1 MSAGKKRG
9 PGRGALLIAGGVAVL
24 LALIAVIAADAAAA
38 GNLVLLDAGALTR
51 HGAPVAAT
59 LADLAAALTLGG
71 AVVAGW
77 MLPRDA
83 DRTRVMTAVAIAAGV
98 TTLARGAA
106 LAFSY
111 SLATGQS
118 IGSPRF
124 GSDIAVFAATD
135 LGVWLIAG
143 LLIAAATTTVAVLG
157 SSVGVARTVAVL
169 IGLVALA
176 SAMTGHAAGDETHE
190 VGTSTMLIHLLAVGI
205 WAGGLA
211 VLQLLPGEGRREAAG
226 RADSSGR
233 RGAAGRADMSGRR
246 GAVGG
251 ADASGRRG
259 AVGTS
264 GTAIEQAREAEQ
276 VVRRFSHLA
285 LICWIALAGSGVW
298 ALAVRMNGWGDLLTS
313 VYVQIAL
320 AKAVLLILLGA
331 LGALQRRQLATGF
344 TGADGA
350 DARSTY
356 RRLAV
361 LELGL
366 MGLAIALG
374 AAMSSSPPPAEAG
387 IPPGGAAGLLTGYP
401 LPAAPELTTVLTAWR
416 PAPVAL
422 ALGAVLLLTWWRPS
436 APVRDRSASI
446 RLLLGVAVLVLVT
459 SGPLNVYGKVLVSA
473 HVLQHLLLMVPA
485 GVLIGSVWP
494 VPGRLRE
501 LGGRWWVGALLAAAG
516 PILLVTTY
524 AVPLTLRLALD
535 AHVWHLALQALAL
548 GAGVLTALAVRAVG
562 AAGAPRHV
570 LLVPAAP
577 LLVGAAAGLW
587 LLLGDVLLAAS
598 WFGAT
603 GRTWWMDALADQR
616 RAGVAVLAV
625 VVLSAGVAGLV
636 VARLRRAAA
645 ASPAPSRP
653 R

>member
-1 MSAGKKRG
+1 M
-9 PGRGALLIAGGVAVL
+9 

-59 LADLAAALTLGG
+59 LANLAAALTLGG

-83 DRTRVMTAVAIAAGV
+83 DRTCVMTAVAIAAGV

-111 SLATGQS
+111 SLATGQR

-226 RADSSGR
+226 RADV
-233 RGAAGRADMSGRR
+233 SGRR

-264 GTAIEQAREAEQ
+264 GTAIEEAREAEQ

-320 AKAVLLILLGA
+320 AKAVLLILLGV

-387 IPPGGAAGLLTGYP
+387 IPPGGPAGLLTGYP

-516 PILLVTTY
+516 PILLVTAY

-625 VVLSAGVAGLV
+625 VVLSAGLAGLV